1 MIDAQ
6 ITRMSDALSLTECL
20 AVLAICAP
28 DLPQSVFDD
37 LTNDPDP
44 ESAAVR
50 ARQLVHDIRRM
61 QNAEMLR

>member
-6 ITRMSDALSLTECL
+6 ITRLIDALTLSECI

-28 DLPQSVFDD
+28 DLPHSVFDD
-37 LTNDPDP
+37 LMNDPDQ

-50 ARQLVHDIRRM
+50 ARQLVRDVRRM
-61 QNAEMLR
+61 QDAEMLR